1 MKNGLIIWNV
11 LLTLVAGYLLI
22 SHFGSGKK
30 PASINSNGNSDTT
43 FSGKQFRIAYFEMDS
58 IEANFGM
65 VKDVMAE
72 LSKKELAINEEM
84 NKLTKN
90 LQQRFN
96 FYQNKAQAGSLSQ
109 ADSEVASQ
117 EMKILDDQLKNRK
130 QQLDQ
135 EYSDFMVRRQSD
147 IKVKIE
153 DFLKEYN
160 QNKNYSYIVS
170 YDQGVFYFR
179 DTTYNITVDLVK
191 GLNERYTSTK
201 K

>member
-22 SHFGSGKK
+22 NHFSSGKK
-30 PASINSNGNSDTT
+30 TGSVNTLNASDT
-43 FSGKQFRIAYFEMDS
+43 SLSSRQFRIAYFEMDS

-72 LSKKELAINEEM
+72 LSKKEQAMNEEM
-84 NKLTKN
+84 NRLTKN

-109 ADSEVASQ
+109 AESEAASQ
-117 EMKILDDQLKNRK
+117 EMKNLDDQLKNRK

-135 EYSDFMVRRQSD
+135 EYSDFMVRRQSE
-147 IKVKIE
+147 IKTKIE

-160 QNKNYSYIVS
+160 QQKNFSYIVS
-170 YDQGVFYFR
+170 YDQGVFYYR
-179 DTTYNITVDLVK
+179 DTAYNITGDLVK